1 MVRGRCLERAL
12 SWGES
17 RLRWESI
24 AESQLFPSP
33 SFIKLSLEL
42 GEGRLQQPSQ
52 LTLLH
57 STWCELSYRYFR
69 KLFAVMYC
77 RQFGQFDYS
86 SQGYDQQ
93 GGMYPGAQQ
102 QQQAGYAGTIMTPD
116 PVNYASDATDDFEN
130 EPPLMEGER
139 ISREV
144 RKLAITANVSLHLLS
159 DKYNIFFV

>member
-1 MVRGRCLERAL
+1 
-12 SWGES
+12 
-17 RLRWESI
+17 
-24 AESQLFPSP
+24 
-33 SFIKLSLEL
+33 
-42 GEGRLQQPSQ
+42 
-52 LTLLH
+52 
-57 STWCELSYRYFR
+57 
-69 KLFAVMYC
+69 MYC